1 MGRKLLVVVV
11 CLLALQAFAEMP
23 TADVDLGKCSATFK
37 VTDADG
43 NPVYNAN
50 VHLKIERNIVSLP
63 SFFTIRG
70 IGSHDKEVRAA
81 TNSSGEVRFE
91 GLPEK
96 PKRPLVFD
104 VSKSRF
110 MNLIVFAPEDNCNP
124 TFSVKLE

>member
-1 MGRKLLVVVV
+1 MGRKLLVAVV
-11 CLLALQAFAEMP
+11 CLLALPAFAEMP
-23 TADVDLGKCSATFK
+23 TADVDLGKCTATFK

-50 VHLKIERNIVSLP
+50 VHLKIERHILSLP
-63 SFFTIRG
+63 SFFTIG
-70 IGSHDKEVRAA
+70 IGSRDKEVRVA
-81 TNSSGEVRFE
+81 TNSGGEVRFE
-91 GLPEK
+91 GLPAK